1 MLSLVIERVE
11 MKDITERR
19 KNVLRFAIQKSGRL
33 AEGSQ
38 NLLTQC
44 GIHLQA
50 RRSQL
55 MTSDDSFGVEFL
67 FVRDDDIPGMIESGV
82 CDIGIFG
89 QNLLD
94 EYNARSAYGY
104 SKLEPVLDLGFSR
117 CRLSI
122 ASPKDS
128 SYSSL
133 SDMNGKVIATSY
145 PYTLEKFLL
154 ENNIEASVVTLH
166 GSVELASH
174 IGVSD
179 LICDLVSSG
188 ATLYEN
194 GLKEI
199 VKISESQALLVRRK
213 DSLSSLK
220 KELVERLILRIK
232 GVQNAA
238 KNKYIMMHI
247 EKDRLDKLE
256 DILPGSESPTIIEL
270 KGYSDKVAVH
280 VVSHEEVFWDTVE
293 KLKAIGASSIL
304 VLPIE
309 KMIS

>member
-1 MLSLVIERVE
+1 M
-11 MKDITERR
+11 
-19 KNVLRFAIQKSGRL
+19 LRFAIQKSGRL
-33 AEGSQ
+33 ADGSLQ
-38 NLLTQC
+38 LLKQC
-44 GIHLQA
+44 GIQLQS
-50 RRSQL
+50 RRNQL

-94 EYNARSAYGY
+94 EYNARSVFEY
-104 SKLEPVLDLGFSR
+104 SKLESVLALGFSS

-122 ASPKDS
+122 ASPKDF
-128 SYSSL
+128 SYASL
-133 SDMNGKVIATSY
+133 ADLNGKVIATSY
-145 PYTLEKFLL
+145 PYTLKKFLM
-154 ENNIEASVVTLH
+154 ENTIEANVVTLH

-174 IGVSD
+174 IGVAD

-194 GLKEI
+194 GMKEI

-213 DSLSSLK
+213 EPLNSHK
-220 KELVERLILRIK
+220 QVLVDRLILRIE

-238 KNKYIMMHI
+238 KSKYIMMHI
-247 EKDRLDKLE
+247 DKNRLDMLE
-256 DILPGSESPTIIEL
+256 DILPGSESPTTIEL
-270 KGYSDKVAVH
+270 KGFLDKVAVH